1 MIELVALKRAV
12 WCCHHYHYGSGCAR
26 KGDDRIGGPQ
36 KGRVARAARSLR
48 LILQAS
54 QLVADLVTPHEQLDV
69 LPLQQADVLVGAHHG
84 AGVLTIRR
92 LPACLARFSY
102 ARQHIGEEVAQPLK
116 ARGELLNLS
125 LDLC

>member
-1 MIELVALKRAV
+1 MLSPTVNQV
-12 WCCHHYHYGSGCAR
+12 
-26 KGDDRIGGPQ
+26 RIGGPQ
-36 KGRVARAARSLR
+36 KGRVARAAARSLPC
-48 LILQAS
+48 LPLEDS
-54 QLVADLVTPHEQLDV
+54 QLFAGAVTPREQRHV

-84 AGVLTIRR
+84 TGVLTIRR
-92 LPACLARFSY
+92 LPACPARFSY